1 MKISHILGL
10 RKTWIALFCAGVFFF
25 AGVQAQEK
33 PSSEEEDISSL
44 EKHEEENDFNIN
56 ELISHHIGDSHEFT
70 FWGGDKMGKTKWVG
84 LYLPVILYTDSGLQL
99 FSSKAFQHDEAGK
112 VLVEKKGQEF
122 VRYEGKI
129 YYANSSLNKEGTYVT
144 LDSAEEVTNARPLD
158 FSITKNVVSLFVS
171 LILLLWL
178 FFSVA
183 KGYRKNNGKAPKGV
197 QSVMEPIMLFVRD
210 EIAIPNLGHKYER
223 FMPYLLTVF
232 FFIWM
237 NNMLGLF
244 PFFPGSTNVTGN
256 IAITGV
262 LAVFTL
268 LITVFNGNKYYW
280 GHIFN
285 PPVPWWIKPIIIPVE
300 IIGIFT
306 KPFALAIRLF
316 ANITAGHILVLS
328 LLSLPFIF
336 ATNAVAP
343 GSVLFML
350 FIGLIKFLVAFIQA
364 FIFTILSAV
373 FIGMAVEAQ
382 YD

>member
-10 RKTWIALFCAGVFFF
+10 RKLGMTLVCAFIFSF
-25 AGVQAQEK
+25 AAAQAQENN
-33 PSSEEEDISSL
+33 SSDKENVSILD
-44 EKHEEENDFNIN
+44 EKEEENDFNIT
-56 ELISHHIGDSHEFT
+56 ELIFHHIDDSHEFT
-70 FWGGDKMGKTKWVG
+70 FWGGDSAGKAKWVG
-84 LYLPVILYTDSGLQL
+84 LYLPVILYTDGGLTT
-99 FSSKAFQHDEAGK
+99 FSSKEFKHDDEAK
-112 VLVEKKGQEF
+112 VVVERKGQQF
-122 VRYEGKI
+122 VKYHGKI
-129 YYANSSLNKEGTYVT
+129 YYANASADGEGSYVSF
-144 LDSAEEVTNARPLD
+144 DEEKVSNARPLD

-171 LILLLWL
+171 VILLLWL
-178 FFSVA
+178 FFAVA
-183 KGYRKNNGKAPKGV
+183 KGYRKNEDDAPRGI
-197 QSVMEPIMLFVRD
+197 QSFMEPLVLFVRD
-210 EIAIPNLGHKYER
+210 DIAIPNLGHKYER

-256 IAITGV
+256 IAITAV

-268 LITVFNGNKYYW
+268 VLTVFNGNKHYW
-280 GHIFN
+280 GHILN
-285 PPVPWWIKPIIIPVE
+285 PPVPWWIKPIVVPVE

-336 ATNAVAP
+336 ATNAVVP
-343 GSVLFML
+343 GSILFML

-373 FIGMAVEAQ
+373 FIGMAVEA
-382 YD
+382 DHD

>member
-10 RKTWIALFCAGVFFF
+10 RKLGMTLVCAFIFSF
-25 AGVQAQEK
+25 AAAQAQEN
-33 PSSEEEDISSL
+33 SSSDEENVSIL
-44 EKHEEENDFNIN
+44 EEKEEENDFNIT
-56 ELISHHIGDSHEFT
+56 ELIFHHIDDSHEFT
-70 FWGGDKMGKTKWVG
+70 FWGGDSAGKTKWVG
-84 LYLPVILYTDSGLQL
+84 LYLPVILYTDGGFTA
-99 FSSKAFQHDEAGK
+99 FSSKEFRHDDEAK
-112 VLVEKKGQEF
+112 VVVERKGQKF
-122 VRYEGKI
+122 VKYHGKI
-129 YYANSSLNKEGTYVT
+129 YYANTSADGEGSYVSF
-144 LDSAEEVTNARPLD
+144 DEEKVNNARPLD